1 MNSTRWKLLMAYLP
15 AIASVVN
22 TFQNSEVQLRVF
34 DALLGALDE
43 KALAENGLAVSQPLS
58 GAPTQVSPSESG
70 VDITNGSSIHELV
83 GKIRV

>member
-22 TFQNSEVQLRVF
+22 SFQNSEVQVRVY
-34 DALLGALDE
+34 DALLSALDE
-43 KALAENGLAVSQPLS
+43 KSMAENGLAVSQPLS
-58 GAPTQVSPSESG
+58 SDTDVGTGESG
-70 VDITNGSSIHELV
+70 VDITSGSSIHELV

>member
-22 TFQNSEVQLRVF
+22 SFENSDVQLRVYE
-34 DALLGALDE
+34 ALLGALDE
-43 KALAENGLAVSQPLS
+43 KSLAENGLAVSQPLS
-58 GAPTQVSPSESG
+58 SEAGVSPSESG
-70 VDITNGSSIHELV
+70 VDITSGSSIHELV

>member
-22 TFQNSEVQLRVF
+22 SFQNSEVQVRVY

-43 KALAENGLAVSQPLS
+43 KSLAENGLAVSQPLS
-58 GAPTQVSPSESG
+58 AEAGADAGESG
-70 VDITNGSSIHELV
+70 VDITSGSSIHELV